1 MTTETRTVHAIR
13 FTLQDDIQRS
23 VIDWPRDSSKVCI
36 RLINSRR
43 SWFTARNGDA
53 VLLTHDGK
61 SERQYIATV
70 ELDRVFPA
78 EENGRVVESVKD
90 WLDGKAAH

>member
-1 MTTETRTVHAIR
+1 M
-13 FTLQDDIQRS
+13 QGDIDRS
-23 VIDWPRDSSKVCI
+23 VIVWPRDSSKVCI

-53 VLLTHDGK
+53 VLLTQVGK
-61 SERQYIATV
+61 TERHFIGTV
-70 ELDRVFPA
+70 EVYRAFPA

-90 WLDGKAAH
+90 WLDGTEAPSFVTGKRGGR